1 MYKIYYF
8 DQVLKLETKKIF
20 ETLLE
25 VKNWLLGLRR
35 FGNLQYLIVD
45 CSITYHN
52 KIVKVLNNKQ
62 ELENWK
68 EF

>member
-8 DQVLKLETKKIF
+8 DQVLHLETKKQF
-20 ETLLE
+20 PNLE
-25 VKNWLLGLRR
+25 KVKEYLLGLRR
-35 FGNLQYLIVD
+35 FGNNQFVIVY
-45 CSITYHN
+45 SIIPYN
-52 KIVKVLNNKQ
+52 SKIVKIINNKQ